1 MGKFN
6 EYGHD
11 PKIVVIGGGTG
22 IPTILRGLK
31 CFTKNITA
39 IVTVADDGGG
49 SGILRDELGILPPG
63 DIRNCL
69 IALANTEPIM
79 EELLKYRF
87 NQGNL
92 KNQNF
97 GNLFIAA
104 MIGITNNFEDAIK
117 RVSDVLAITGRVL
130 PATNESLTLSAKL
143 SDGVIVH
150 GESKIPKEVIAHKSR
165 IKELYI
171 TPKDAKPIPSCIDE
185 ILRADAI
192 IMGPGS
198 LYTSIL
204 PNLKIL
210 DICDAINRNKGLH
223 IYVSNIM
230 TQYGETGG
238 YSLTDHIDS
247 IFSNTNLHRLDYVI
261 ANNGEIPTH
270 YKYKYREENSSLVD
284 LDNVG
289 LKYLDINIVKDN
301 LIKIENGFIRHNE
314 EKVSDII
321 MNIISK
327 NIEIL
332 L

>member
-1 MGKFN
+1 MRRFV
-6 EYGHD
+6 ECDYD

-31 CFTKNITA
+31 CFTRNITA

-49 SGILRDELGILPPG
+49 SGVLRDELGILPPG

-87 NQGNL
+87 EQGNL

-104 MIGITNNFEDAIK
+104 MIGITKNFEDAIK
-117 RVSDVLAITGRVL
+117 RVSDVLAITGKVL
-130 PATNESLTLSAKL
+130 PATNENITLSAKL
-143 SDGVIVH
+143 SNGIIVH
-150 GESKIPKEVIAHKSR
+150 GESKIPKEVIENKSS

-171 TPKDAKPIPSCIDE
+171 TPEDAKPIPSCIDE
-185 ILRADAI
+185 ILKADAI

-204 PNLKIL
+204 PNLKIK
-210 DICDAINRNKGLH
+210 DICDAINKNKGLH

-230 TQYGETGG
+230 TQHGETGG

-247 IFSNTNLHRLDYVI
+247 IFDHTNLEKLHYVI
-261 ANNGEIPTH
+261 ANNGEISNH
-270 YKYKYREENSSLVD
+270 YKDKYEEEHSSLVKLND
-284 LDNVG
+284 IGSN
-289 LKYLDINIVKDN
+289 YLDINIVKDN
-301 LIKIENGFIRHNE
+301 LIKVENGFIRHNE
-314 EKVSDII
+314 EKVSEII
-321 MNIISK
+321 MNIVERHTKIFS
-327 NIEIL
+327 
-332 L
+332 